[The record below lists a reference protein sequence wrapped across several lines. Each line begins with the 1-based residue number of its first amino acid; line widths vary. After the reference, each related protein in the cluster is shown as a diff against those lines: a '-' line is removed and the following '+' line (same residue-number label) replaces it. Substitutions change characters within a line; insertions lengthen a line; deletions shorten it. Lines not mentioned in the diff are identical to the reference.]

1 MLTDLDQ
8 VLYNQLWLL
17 WAYMHSGPIG
27 TEDSFLSYDISSAF
41 SIIVLICCDTYYN
54 PKKLWEE

>member
-8 VLYNQLWLL
+8 VLYNQLWT
-17 WAYMHSGPIG
+17 YMHSGPIG
-27 TEDSFLSYDISSAF
+27 TEDPFLSYDVSSAF